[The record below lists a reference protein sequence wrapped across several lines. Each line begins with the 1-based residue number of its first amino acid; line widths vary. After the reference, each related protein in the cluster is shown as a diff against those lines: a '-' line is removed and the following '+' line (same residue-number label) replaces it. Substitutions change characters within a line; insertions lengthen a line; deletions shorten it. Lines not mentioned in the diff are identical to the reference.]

1 LANIAKADCP
11 ADTANAVMQSCLA
24 LIPDDIERVYLAYS
38 GGLDSS
44 VLLHLLVSNPHR
56 YSLIPWHVNH
66 GLLEV
71 AGRMEQFCVEQSQRY
86 GLELRLDHLDLGNI
100 DSNIEAE
107 ARRQRYRLFAAAND
121 ASSCIVTAHHADD
134 QAETFLLNALR
145 GSGSAGLRGIA
156 RSRELGSSLLLRP
169 LLEFSRQ
176 QLEDYATHHE
186 LAWFND
192 PSNRDNR
199 FDRNYLRNEVIPA
212 IRARWPT
219 FQRSLSTTSR
229 LQAEAQQIL
238 DEVAQLDYQA
248 LARISH
254 HSSTVAALCDIPGD
268 FHSVRALNSVSTMP
282 AHPSVA
288 KDTWDTTFHRLATKG
303 GEKFGLGKVN
313 RGVDFTLNI
322 EGLLQLSDERARN
335 LLRYW
340 VASAGLGTVPGARL
354 REVMSQLHAKPGSM
368 PQIAMPEYSIRSY
381 DQRLFLVRNGAVRE
395 CQGIFEFGL
404 NEDISIDEFEVKLC
418 RADLFRLL
426 RIDDQAQR
434 VTLRYPGPGQQ
445 PGQKRG
451 QRSGK
456 PPDPRPAD
464 RHRLKRLYQK
474 HRIPPWVRPS
484 TAQVY
489 LDDKLVGLL
498 P

>member
-1 LANIAKADCP
+1 
-11 ADTANAVMQSCLA
+11 MQSCLA

-44 VLLHLLVSNPHR
+44 VLLHLLVSNQHR

-86 GLELRLDHLDLGNI
+86 GLELRLDHLDLDDI
-100 DSNIEAE
+100 ESNIEAE
-107 ARRQRYRLFAAAND
+107 ARQQRYQLFAAATD
-121 ASSCIVTAHHADD
+121 ANSCIVTAHHADD

-156 RSRELGSSLLLRP
+156 RSRDLGNGLLLRP

-176 QLEDYATHHE
+176 QLEDYAAHHE

-219 FQRSLSTTSR
+219 FQRSLATTSR
-229 LQAEAQQIL
+229 LQAETQQIL

-248 LARISH
+248 LSK
-254 HSSTVAALCDIPGD
+254 LY
-268 FHSVRALNSVSTMP
+268 
-282 AHPSVA
+282 
-288 KDTWDTTFHRLATKG
+288 
-303 GEKFGLGKVN
+303 
-313 RGVDFTLNI
+313 RGVDFTLDI

-340 VASAGLGTVPGARL
+340 VANAGFGTIPGARL

-381 DQRLFLVRNGAVRE
+381 DQRLFLVPNDAVRQ
-395 CQGIFEFGL
+395 CQGVFELDL
-404 NEDISIDEFEVKLC
+404 NEDIRIDEFDVKIS
-418 RADLFRLL
+418 RAELFRLL
-426 RIDDQAQR
+426 QIDDQAQR
-434 VTLRYPGPGQQ
+434 VTLRYPGT
-445 PGQKRG
+445 G
-451 QRSGK
+451 QR
-456 PPDPRPAD
+456 PED

-474 HRIPPWVRPS
+474 HRIPPWVRSS

>member
-1 LANIAKADCP
+1 MTSKQVLKHER
-11 ADTANAVMQSCLA
+11 SE
-24 LIPDDIERVYLAYS
+24 IPDDIERVYLAYS

-44 VLLHLLVSNPHR
+44 VLLHLLVSNQHR
-56 YSLIPWHVNH
+56 YSLIPWHINH

-107 ARRQRYRLFAAAND
+107 ARQQRYRLFAAANN
-121 ASSCIVTAHHADD
+121 ANSCIVTAHHADD

-156 RSRELGSSLLLRP
+156 RSRDLGNGLLLRP

-176 QLEDYATHHE
+176 QLEDYAAHHE

-199 FDRNYLRNEVIPA
+199 FDRNYLRNEVMPA

-219 FQRSLSTTSR
+219 FQRSLATTSR
-229 LQAEAQQIL
+229 LQAETQQIL
-238 DEVAQLDYQA
+238 DEMAQLDYHA
-248 LARISH
+248 
-254 HSSTVAALCDIPGD
+254 
-268 FHSVRALNSVSTMP
+268 
-282 AHPSVA
+282 
-288 KDTWDTTFHRLATKG
+288 
-303 GEKFGLGKVN
+303 LGKLN
-313 RGVDFTLNI
+313 RGVDFTLDI

-340 VASAGLGTVPGARL
+340 VANAGLDTIPGARL

-368 PQIAMPEYSIRSY
+368 AQIAMPEYSIRSY
-381 DQRLFLVRNGAVRE
+381 DQRLFLVRNDAVHE
-395 CQGIFEFGL
+395 CQGVFEFGL
-404 NEDISIDEFEVKLC
+404 NENISINEFDVKLG
-418 RADLFRLL
+418 RADLFSLL
-426 RIDDQAQR
+426 QIDDQAQR

-445 PGQKRG
+445 PGQ
-451 QRSGK
+451 QPS
-456 PPDPRPAD
+456 D